1 VPRAKAPA
9 PDPDPDEQEPTP
21 APSVGD
27 SSPASS
33 VSEFLSDPGPEFDPA
48 EASSSSKE
56 RDKDRA
62 LSVAPGG
69 DAGIEVQ
76 WDPKV
81 MRGLLKAKG
90 AALHS
95 IAGKAEND
103 WAYTSEELDAIS
115 VPLTNILNRYDA
127 TRAAA
132 GTGDELA
139 AILGLS
145 GYAMRSIQERKPVI
159 KAEREAREQAEHQAD
174 QFGLPPQPPIQE
186 PPIP

>member
-1 VPRAKAPA
+1 MPPRAKAPA
-9 PDPDPDEQEPTP
+9 PAEPDEQPYPVVDP
-21 APSVGD
+21 ASVED

-33 VSEFLSDPGPEFDPA
+33 VSSFLSDPGPEFDPSQANA
-48 EASSSSKE
+48 ESKE
-56 RDKDRA
+56 RDKDRV

-95 IAGKAEND
+95 IAGKAEQD

-145 GYAMRSIQERKPVI
+145 GYAMRSVQERKVVI
-159 KAEREAREQAEHQAD
+159 KAEREAQAAAEHQAE
-174 QFGLPPQPPIQE
+174 QFGIQPPIQE
-186 PPIP
+186 PPTQ